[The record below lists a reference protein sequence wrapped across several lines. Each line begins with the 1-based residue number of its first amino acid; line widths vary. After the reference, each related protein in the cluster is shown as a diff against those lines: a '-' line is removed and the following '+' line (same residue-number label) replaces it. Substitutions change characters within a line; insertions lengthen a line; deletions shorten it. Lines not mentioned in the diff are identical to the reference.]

1 MISPRPLRQTVCI
14 AVVLPRPMLDL
25 KIILLEA
32 LKPKGY
38 LPLGFFIGS
47 QPS

>member
-1 MISPRPLRQTVCI
+1 MVSPRPSRQTVCI
-14 AVVLPRPMLDL
+14 AVLLSRPMLDL

-32 LKPKGY
+32 FKPTGY
-38 LPLGFFIGS
+38 LSLGFFKGS